1 MRKKKSR
8 APYLRGFLNPVN
20 QVIDDMIESMKLW
33 EVDIM
38 NSEIKLA
45 AQFEILVA
53 KLTSDVGTCFH
64 FIHRLEICNAEYRV
78 KINKLSQRLDELER
92 GK

>member
-1 MRKKKSR
+1 
-8 APYLRGFLNPVN
+8 
-20 QVIDDMIESMKLW
+20 
-33 EVDIM
+33 M